1 MSKSKTKIKSQQAS
15 RNRGGIWPALLFLL
29 GFLLYANSIQNSYAL
44 DDDIYTRK
52 NTYINGTEEEL
63 KPGVTGFF
71 QRVGHNIPKIFGQ
84 GSLMGFNKQN
94 DANYRPIVLLD
105 FLIETAIFG
114 ENPYVNHFFNVF
126 FFALCC
132 VILYWFLL
140 RLFRNY
146 NRLLPLLITGLFML
160 HPIHTD
166 VVANIKSR
174 DEILGFLFGIS
185 CLLHVLKYAQE
196 NQQRDAFLACFFFC
210 LSILCKE
217 NSVTLIVIIP
227 VMVYT
232 FSEFNLP
239 KSLIYI
245 IPFGGL
251 LISYFIVRQHVLS
264 SLTFSDNKIDVV
276 NNSLMAA
283 TNAWDMYATNFTMMG
298 RYLWL
303 LIFPASLSWDYS
315 YNTFPIVSWSSF
327 TAFIPGLIYLA
338 LIAYAAIRVWKKDVY
353 AFCII
358 FYLATLI
365 LTSNLIIKILATFA
379 ERFLFWPSLA
389 FCIAL
394 VFLLF
399 RFFKT
404 DIRAVSIELPKNLK
418 YILGAICALYAIKTF
433 SRVPDWK
440 DNTHLFESALESQ
453 PNSARVHFAVASEA
467 RAQGEVEQNPLVK
480 EQLLNKSLLEYG
492 NGLKIWNKDPEIF
505 FNMGIACAAMGQKDR
520 AIAYYNKA
528 LELRPSYGG
537 ARNNIGVYYFNEKNY
552 PKALETFQTI
562 VKYDSLYSDAY
573 SNIGACYENTG
584 RHAEAL
590 SAFKKAAA
598 LNPQGYG
605 VYENMSRTAIAM
617 RDSASARSY
626 AASANLIK
634 EKIAKNNKA
643 LSAGVYTMK
652 PVTLLLLLTLTGFII
667 FVYRSQDIK
676 GLTNRP

>member
-1 MSKSKTKIKSQQAS
+1 MSKSKTKAKSQQTS
-15 RNRGGIWPALLFLL
+15 RNQAWMWPALVFLL

-52 NTYINGTEEEL
+52 NTFINGSDEEL
-63 KPGVTGFF
+63 KPGITGFF
-71 QRVGHNIPKIFGQ
+71 LRVTNNVPKIFKQ

-105 FLIETAIFG
+105 FLLETAIFG

-126 FFALCC
+126 FFALSC
-132 VILYWFLL
+132 VVLYWFLL
-140 RLFRNY
+140 RLFKDY
-146 NRLLPLLITGLFML
+146 NRWLPMLITGLFIL

-185 CLLHVLKYAQE
+185 CLLQVLKYAQG
-196 NQQRDAFLACFFFC
+196 NRRMDRYLACIFFC

-232 FSEFNLP
+232 FTELNLL
-239 KSLIYI
+239 KSLRYL
-245 IPFGGL
+245 IPFGSL
-251 LISYFIVRQHVLS
+251 LLSYFIVRHQVLS

-303 LIFPASLSWDYS
+303 LIFPASLNWDYS

-353 AFCII
+353 AFCIV
-358 FYLATLI
+358 FYLSTLI
-365 LTSNLIIKILATFA
+365 LTSNLVIKILATFA

-404 DIRAVSIELPKNLK
+404 DIRVVSAGLPKNLK
-418 YILGAICALYAIKTF
+418 YILGAICALYAIKTL

-467 RAQGEVEQNPLVK
+467 RAQGEVEQNPMVK
-480 EQLLNKSLLEYG
+480 EQLLNKSLLEYS
-492 NGLKIWNKDPEIF
+492 NGLKIWDKDPEIY
-505 FNMGIACAAMGQKDR
+505 FNMGIACAAMGQKDK

-562 VKYDSLYSDAY
+562 VKYDSLYADAY

-584 RHAEAL
+584 HHAEAL
-590 SAFKKAAA
+590 IAFKKAAA
-598 LNPQGYG
+598 LNPQSYG
-605 VYENMSRTAIAM
+605 VYENMARTAIAM
-617 RDSASARSY
+617 RDSVSARSY
-626 AASANLIK
+626 TTSASLIK
-634 EKIAKNNKA
+634 EKIEKNTKA
-643 LSAGVYTMK
+643 LSAGVYTMR
-652 PVTLLLLLTLTGFII
+652 PVTLLLLLNMTGFII
-667 FVYRSQDIK
+667 FVYRSQK
-676 GLTNRP
+676 TAT